1 MTKKRNF
8 ISAWTVLSAIA
19 MLMFFSGCAKEETP
33 DKSTVYNLKVKDVLG
48 ISGTVTFTET
58 SSTVATVDIKLFG
71 APSGSHPVVLNMYST
86 VETGP
91 VVLVLNPVDASG
103 NSSTAITE
111 KTYAQLLSFDGCIRI
126 LQSTTKPNVILAQ
139 TDIGGNEITTSNKTF
154 ELTSVGESGVS
165 GSVLFE
171 KRVNGNTLVTIL
183 LTGPISGEMYPATIN
198 LGSIA
203 SVGGG
208 PVSITLNNV
217 DGSNG
222 KSYTNIR
229 ELNSGIEISYDNW
242 LVYDGYLNIYQNSV
256 SLDNVICHGNL
267 GSN

>member
-8 ISAWTVLSAIA
+8 ISAWTVLSAVT

-33 DKSTVYNLKVKDVLG
+33 DRSTVYDLNVKDVLG
-48 ISGTVTFTET
+48 VSGTVTFTET
-58 SSTVATVDIKLFG
+58 SSTVATIDIKMFG

-103 NSSTAITE
+103 NSSTAITA
-111 KTYAQLLSFDGCIRI
+111 KTYAQLITFDGSIRI
-126 LQSTTKPNVILAQ
+126 LQSSIQPNVILAQ
-139 TDIGGNEITTSNKTF
+139 TDIGGNEITTSNKSF
-154 ELTSVGESGVS
+154 VLTSVGEFGVS
-165 GSVLFE
+165 GNVLFE

-183 LTGPISGEMYPATIN
+183 LTGQISGDVYPATIN
-198 LGSIA
+198 LGSIS

-208 PVSITLNNV
+208 PVTLTLNNV

-229 ELNSGIEISYDNW
+229 QLNSGIEITYDNW
-242 LVYDGYLNIYQNSV
+242 LVYDGYVNIYQNTI
-256 SLDNVICHGNL
+256 SLDNVISHGNI